1 MTRIAERDLEAL
13 RELAL
18 RMGGLAEAILSKAVR
33 SVMDRDTALC
43 AEVHQDDLEIDR
55 LDVAIDEAVL
65 KFLALQAPV
74 AKDLRQVIAIKTM
87 ATDLE
92 RVGDLARNIA
102 GSARRL
108 ADRHPVPIPPRLEQ
122 LARDS
127 QRLLKRALD
136 CFADTDPEVAREV
149 LLEDDRIDEN
159 HDSVIREA
167 IRELG
172 DHPEL
177 SSQEVNLI
185 LIAKDLERVADHA
198 TNIAEDVIL
207 ISEARNLKHAVK
219 LRP

>member
-1 MTRIAERDLEAL
+1 
-13 RELAL
+13 
-18 RMGGLAEAILSKAVR
+18 
-33 SVMDRDTALC
+33 
-43 AEVHQDDLEIDR
+43 
-55 LDVAIDEAVL
+55 
-65 KFLALQAPV
+65 
-74 AKDLRQVIAIKTM
+74 M

-108 ADRHPVPIPPRLEQ
+108 AHREAVPIPPRLEQ
-122 LARDS
+122 LALDS

-136 CFADTDPEVAREV
+136 CFADTDPGVAREV
-149 LLEDDRIDEN
+149 MVEDDRIDES
-159 HDSVIREA
+159 HDSIIREA

-198 TNIAEDVIL
+198 TNIAEDVVL

-219 LRP
+219 LRG